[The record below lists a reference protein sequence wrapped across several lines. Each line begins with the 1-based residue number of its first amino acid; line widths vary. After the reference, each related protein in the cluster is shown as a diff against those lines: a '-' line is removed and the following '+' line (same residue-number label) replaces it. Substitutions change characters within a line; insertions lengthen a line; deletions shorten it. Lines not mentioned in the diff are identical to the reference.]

1 MTQSDNER
9 LTRVEVR
16 LDGMAE
22 DVGEIKTMVSQLV
35 TAVRTNAER
44 GNERHA
50 KLESRIAVL
59 EDRVNLLRYLVVGA
73 GGTGAGSVAWHAMNA
88 LGG

>member
-1 MTQSDNER
+1 MTAGENER
-9 LTRVEVR
+9 LAKLEVEVVGLR
-16 LDGMAE
+16 E

-35 TAVRTNAER
+35 AAVRANAER